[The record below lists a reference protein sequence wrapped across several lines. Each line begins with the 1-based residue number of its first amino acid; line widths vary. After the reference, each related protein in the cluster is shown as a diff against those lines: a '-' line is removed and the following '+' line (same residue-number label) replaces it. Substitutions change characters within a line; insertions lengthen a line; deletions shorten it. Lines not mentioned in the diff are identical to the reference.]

1 MDKKVYVAPKVETFE
16 IEAEQGFSA
25 TTASVR
31 SFLNDWSDSDDDFD
45 DVSF

>member
-25 TTASVR
+25 SPTTVS

>member
-25 TTASVR
+25 TSASLSVAT
-31 SFLNDWSDSDDDFD
+31 LHGWDTGDDYD
-45 DVSF
+45 DVDF